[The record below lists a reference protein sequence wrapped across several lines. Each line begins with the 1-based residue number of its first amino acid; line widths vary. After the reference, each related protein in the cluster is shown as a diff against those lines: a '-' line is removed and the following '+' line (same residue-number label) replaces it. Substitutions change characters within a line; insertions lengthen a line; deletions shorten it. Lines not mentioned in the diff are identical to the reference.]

1 MLRNVIF
8 CKSGFSLLGGP
19 NHMRLMSR
27 KKGVKTKLVAL
38 NSMVYFEAGL
48 ERKVKL
54 VGRWSVSYGL
64 MLYMLKGECGF

>member
-1 MLRNVIF
+1 
-8 CKSGFSLLGGP
+8 
-19 NHMRLMSR
+19 MRLMSR

-64 MLYMLKGECGF
+64 MLYMLKDECGF